1 MRVAFREGRT
11 KGKENMGELT
21 SAVQLGE
28 PPLYPLPFVRSS
40 FNSVVGL
47 EEVDTMGSVRR

>member
-1 MRVAFREGRT
+1 MP
-11 KGKENMGELT
+11 GELT

-28 PPLYPLPFVRSS
+28 PTLSLLPSVRSS

-47 EEVDTMGSVRR
+47 EDVDTMGSVHR